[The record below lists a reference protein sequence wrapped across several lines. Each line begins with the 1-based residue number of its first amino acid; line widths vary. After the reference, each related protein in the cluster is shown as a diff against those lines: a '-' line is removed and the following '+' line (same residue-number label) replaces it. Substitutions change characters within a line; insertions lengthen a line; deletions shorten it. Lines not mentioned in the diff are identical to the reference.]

1 MIDQL
6 HALRESALAELEQ
19 AADSGALEAW
29 RVKFL
34 GKKGALTAALRGL
47 GAVPADERPV
57 VGKAANELKS
67 RLEEAFEARRIAV
80 EEAAQAEDER
90 RRAVDVTMP
99 GRPFPIGHQ
108 HIVTRT
114 VDEIASIF
122 VSMGYQVALG
132 PEVELDYYNFEAL
145 NIPKDHPARDM
156 WDTFYVDHPER
167 RGEVILRTHTSP
179 NQVRFMECHQPPI
192 RVIVPGK
199 CYRYEAVDATHEWM
213 FYQVEVLAVDR
224 GLTMANMKATL
235 THFVHQ
241 LFGPERKLRLRC
253 DYFPF
258 VEPGAEVS
266 IDCHV
271 CHGDGCRLCKQ
282 TGWIEIMGAGMVHP
296 RVLAGVGYDPDIY
309 TGFAAGMGPERIAM
323 LKYGIDDIRLFYGND
338 LRFLRQFI

>member
-6 HALRESALAELEQ
+6 RTLGEAARVDLGQ
-19 AADSGALEAW
+19 AQDVAALEAW

-34 GKKGALTAALRGL
+34 GKKGALTSLLRDLGKLSAA
-47 GAVPADERPV
+47 ERPAA
-57 VGKAANELKS
+57 GKAANELKTS
-67 RLEEAFEARRIAV
+67 LDQAFADRQQAI
-80 EEAAQAEDER
+80 EAAALANDASQR
-90 RRAVDVTMP
+90 PLDVTMP
-99 GRPFPIGHQ
+99 GRPLKLGNQ
-108 HIVTRT
+108 HVVTRI

-122 VSMGYQVALG
+122 GSMGYQVALG

-145 NIPKDHPARDM
+145 NIPSDHPARDM

-179 NQVRFMECHQPPI
+179 NQVRFMEQHQPPI

-199 CYRYEAVDATHEWM
+199 CYRYEAVDATHEFM
-213 FYQVEVLAVDR
+213 FYQVELLAVDR

-235 THFVHQ
+235 TAFVHQ
-241 LFGPERKLRLRC
+241 LFGPERRLRLRC

-258 VEPGAEVS
+258 VEPGAEVA
-266 IDCHV
+266 IDCHL
-271 CHGDGCRLCKQ
+271 CHGAGCRLCKQ

-296 RVLAGVGYDPDIY
+296 RVLAGVGYDPSIY

-323 LKYGIDDIRLFYGND
+323 LKYGIDDIRQFYAND
-338 LRFLRQFI
+338 LRFLRQFR